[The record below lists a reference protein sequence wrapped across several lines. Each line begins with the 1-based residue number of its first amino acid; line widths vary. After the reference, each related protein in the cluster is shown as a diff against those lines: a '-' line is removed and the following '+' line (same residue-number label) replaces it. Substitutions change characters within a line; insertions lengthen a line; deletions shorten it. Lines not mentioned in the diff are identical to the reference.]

1 MDSFKKKFRII
12 VGIVFVVASIL
23 KLATL
28 WGLLHIVW
36 LERAADEAWATYLAP
51 CILIIV
57 GADLIYNGL
66 KGK

>member
-1 MDSFKKKFRII
+1 MKQFRII
-12 VGIVFVVASIL
+12 LGIIFVVASLL

-28 WGLLHIVW
+28 WGLLHITL
-36 LERAADEAWATYLAP
+36 LERVADEAWATYLAP
-51 CILIIV
+51 CILILV